1 MFSSINTCWV
11 LVAAF
16 LVYFMQAGFA
26 LCEAGFTRAKN
37 TGNILM
43 KNMMDFCIGT
53 PCYWV
58 IGFGLMFGGTSALI
72 GGFDPFI
79 QGDYSHLGL
88 DIPLWVYIVFQT
100 VFCATAATI
109 VSGSMAE
116 RTNFKAYC
124 VYSAAISLVVYPICG
139 HWMWG
144 GGWLQSMGFHDFAGS
159 AAVHN
164 VGGVIA
170 MLGLCLGGG
179 VLIALIRRHE
189 PALLIGNWF
198 SQPENAQRIGQHL
211 LQIMSGFLELTD
223 DSRIQRLI
231 KRAVHK
237 AIDKVDLSG
246 TSALMLESMT
256 KNNRH
261 QVLLDTLIAQ
271 LIALLQRDSSRA
283 FIARQVV
290 HWLETEHPLKAKIL
304 PTEWLGEHSAELV
317 SDAVNSLLDD
327 ISHDR
332 AHQIRH
338 AFDRATFKL
347 IDKLKH
353 DPEMAVR
360 AESLKSYL
368 KEDEAFNRYLGE
380 LWADLR
386 QWVKTDIN
394 ADDSRVKQR
403 IASAGQWFGETLVA
417 DSALRASLNGHLEQ
431 AAYKVAPEFA
441 TFLTRHISDT
451 VKSWDARDMSQQIEL
466 NIGKDLQFIRVNG
479 TLVGGSIGL
488 VLYLLSQ
495 IPSLLTLANF

>member
-88 DIPLWVYIVFQT
+88 NIPLWVYIVFQT

-170 MLGLCLGGG
+170 LLG
-179 VLIALIRRHE
+179 
-189 PALLIGNWF
+189 
-198 SQPENAQRIGQHL
+198 
-211 LQIMSGFLELTD
+211 
-223 DSRIQRLI
+223 
-231 KRAVHK
+231 
-237 AIDKVDLSG
+237 
-246 TSALMLESMT
+246 
-256 KNNRH
+256 
-261 QVLLDTLIAQ
+261 
-271 LIALLQRDSSRA
+271 
-283 FIARQVV
+283 
-290 HWLETEHPLKAKIL
+290 
-304 PTEWLGEHSAELV
+304 
-317 SDAVNSLLDD
+317 
-327 ISHDR
+327 
-332 AHQIRH
+332 
-338 AFDRATFKL
+338 
-347 IDKLKH
+347 
-353 DPEMAVR
+353 
-360 AESLKSYL
+360 
-368 KEDEAFNRYLGE
+368 
-380 LWADLR
+380 
-386 QWVKTDIN
+386 
-394 ADDSRVKQR
+394 
-403 IASAGQWFGETLVA
+403 
-417 DSALRASLNGHLEQ
+417 
-431 AAYKVAPEFA
+431 AA
-441 TFLTRHISDT
+441 
-451 VKSWDARDMSQQIEL
+451 
-466 NIGKDLQFIRVNG
+466 
-479 TLVGGSIGL
+479 
-488 VLYLLSQ
+488 
-495 IPSLLTLANF
+495 

>member
-170 MLGLCLGGG
+170 LLGAAMLGPRIGKYDKDGNPHAIPGHNLTAGALGVFILWFCWFGFNGGSSLSLSTDETMTLSCACGQHPPAEDQGRGHGLQDLGRFRGGG
-179 VLIALIRRHE
+179 RRDGVDILFSFFLFSDNSKHSSKPRSFTQRSGAL
-189 PALLIGNWF
+189 A
-198 SQPENAQRIGQHL
+198 
-211 LQIMSGFLELTD
+211 FL
-223 DSRIQRLI
+223 
-231 KRAVHK
+231 
-237 AIDKVDLSG
+237 
-246 TSALMLESMT
+246 
-256 KNNRH
+256 
-261 QVLLDTLIAQ
+261 
-271 LIALLQRDSSRA
+271 
-283 FIARQVV
+283 
-290 HWLETEHPLKAKIL
+290 
-304 PTEWLGEHSAELV
+304 
-317 SDAVNSLLDD
+317 
-327 ISHDR
+327 
-332 AHQIRH
+332 
-338 AFDRATFKL
+338 
-347 IDKLKH
+347 
-353 DPEMAVR
+353 
-360 AESLKSYL
+360 
-368 KEDEAFNRYLGE
+368 
-380 LWADLR
+380 
-386 QWVKTDIN
+386 
-394 ADDSRVKQR
+394 
-403 IASAGQWFGETLVA
+403 
-417 DSALRASLNGHLEQ
+417 DSACPSCYLCGQDIKNTG
-431 AAYKVAPEFA
+431 
-441 TFLTRHISDT
+441 
-451 VKSWDARDMSQQIEL
+451 
-466 NIGKDLQFIRVNG
+466 
-479 TLVGGSIGL
+479 
-488 VLYLLSQ
+488 VLS
-495 IPSLLTLANF
+495 

>member
-1 MFSSINTCWV
+1 MPI
-11 LVAAF
+11 
-16 LVYFMQAGFA
+16 
-26 LCEAGFTRAKN
+26 
-37 TGNILM
+37 
-43 KNMMDFCIGT
+43 
-53 PCYWV
+53 
-58 IGFGLMFGGTSALI
+58 
-72 GGFDPFI
+72 PFI
-79 QGDYSHLGL
+79 SQHTAIIPRNKDRIGENLGQFVQEKFL
-88 DIPLWVYIVFQT
+88 DTQ
-100 VFCATAATI
+100 
-109 VSGSMAE
+109 
-116 RTNFKAYC
+116 
-124 VYSAAISLVVYPICG
+124 SLV
-139 HWMWG
+139 
-144 GGWLQSMGFHDFAGS
+144 
-159 AAVHN
+159 
-164 VGGVIA
+164 
-170 MLGLCLGGG
+170 
-179 VLIALIRRHE
+179 ALIRRHE

-223 DSRIQRLI
+223 DARIQRLI

-271 LIALLQRDSSRA
+271 LIALLQRDSSRT
-283 FIARQVV
+283 FIARQIV

-317 SDAVNSLLDD
+317 SEAVNSLLDD
-327 ISHDR
+327 ISHDQ

-347 IDKLKH
+347 IDKLKN

-360 AESLKSYL
+360 AESMKSYL

-431 AAYKVAPEFA
+431 AAHKVAPEFA
-441 TFLTRHISDT
+441 SFLTRHISDT

>member
-1 MFSSINTCWV
+1 MFSSVNTCWT

-58 IGFGLMFGGTSALI
+58 VGFGLMFGGTGALI

-170 MLGLCLGGG
+170 LLGAWMLGPRIGKYDKDGKPHAIPGHNLTAGALGVFILWFCWFGFNGPDRSGLLQHQPCGSSFYLRDHALYLEALRQARRLHDAQRLSGWSGG
-179 VLIALIRRHE
+179 HHRRLRHRFALWCFHHRLRRRHPRGAE
-189 PALLIGNWF
+189 
-198 SQPENAQRIGQHL
+198 R
-211 LQIMSGFLELTD
+211 
-223 DSRIQRLI
+223 R
-231 KRAVHK
+231 
-237 AIDKVDLSG
+237 
-246 TSALMLESMT
+246 
-256 KNNRH
+256 
-261 QVLLDTLIAQ
+261 VL
-271 LIALLQRDSSRA
+271 R
-283 FIARQVV
+283 
-290 HWLETEHPLKAKIL
+290 
-304 PTEWLGEHSAELV
+304 
-317 SDAVNSLLDD
+317 
-327 ISHDR
+327 
-332 AHQIRH
+332 
-338 AFDRATFKL
+338 
-347 IDKLKH
+347 
-353 DPEMAVR
+353 
-360 AESLKSYL
+360 
-368 KEDEAFNRYLGE
+368 
-380 LWADLR
+380 
-386 QWVKTDIN
+386 
-394 ADDSRVKQR
+394 
-403 IASAGQWFGETLVA
+403 
-417 DSALRASLNGHLEQ
+417 
-431 AAYKVAPEFA
+431 
-441 TFLTRHISDT
+441 
-451 VKSWDARDMSQQIEL
+451 
-466 NIGKDLQFIRVNG
+466 
-479 TLVGGSIGL
+479 
-488 VLYLLSQ
+488 
-495 IPSLLTLANF
+495 

>member
-170 MLGLCLGGG
+170 LVGIVVLPITSGDTALRGLRLTVAETLHIDQSTKGKRLSLSAVIFALVAVILVFAKFNNEGFQILWRYFAWSNQTLSLFAFLAITVWMFENGKGKYAWMPMIPGGFYCFICSTY
-179 VLIALIRRHE
+179 IA
-189 PALLIGNWF
+189 N
-198 SQPENAQRIGQHL
+198 
-211 LQIMSGFLELTD
+211 
-223 DSRIQRLI
+223 
-231 KRAVHK
+231 
-237 AIDKVDLSG
+237 
-246 TSALMLESMT
+246 
-256 KNNRH
+256 
-261 QVLLDTLIAQ
+261 
-271 LIALLQRDSSRA
+271 
-283 FIARQVV
+283 
-290 HWLETEHPLKAKIL
+290 AKI
-304 PTEWLGEHSAELV
+304 G
-317 SDAVNSLLDD
+317 
-327 ISHDR
+327 
-332 AHQIRH
+332 
-338 AFDRATFKL
+338 
-347 IDKLKH
+347 
-353 DPEMAVR
+353 
-360 AESLKSYL
+360 
-368 KEDEAFNRYLGE
+368 FNIPWTYAYIIG
-380 LWADLR
+380 
-386 QWVKTDIN
+386 V
-394 ADDSRVKQR
+394 
-403 IASAGQWFGETLVA
+403 VA
-417 DSALRASLNGHLEQ
+417 A
-431 AAYKVAPEFA
+431 
-441 TFLTRHISDT
+441 
-451 VKSWDARDMSQQIEL
+451 
-466 NIGKDLQFIRVNG
+466 
-479 TLVGGSIGL
+479 
-488 VLYLLSQ
+488 VLYVGV
-495 IPSLLTLANF
+495 IIWYGRKRTNAHTLQH